1 MGLRLRSP
9 VVEVRDFWEWDRLA
23 RDRRWTDGLVV
34 APPTEDR
41 VLAILEYVG
50 RDPQEVIGVIPPA
63 QGVATVEQV
72 AIQCAMAGCLPEHVP
87 VVTAALDAMLEP
99 RFNLGGVQATTN
111 PCAPLV
117 IVSGPVVERLGF
129 HTGDNA
135 FGGGSHA
142 SAAVGRAVRL
152 ILWNIGG
159 GYPGETD
166 RATMGSP
173 AKYLF
178 CVAENRAESPW
189 PPFHTDYGLEPE
201 ADAVTVFACQPPQ
214 PIFAPGTAE
223 RILKVLADT
232 LPTVGVNMF
241 HAAGQYLVVFSPRVA
256 WELARAGH
264 TQQDVREWLFEHARY
279 EVGRLRRLGVLVERE
294 PHQYYW
300 GHRPEGPPDVSGLP
314 DETLLPMV
322 ERPEDIHILVTG
334 SLSQWWVG
342 FCPGWGNYGGF
353 AVTRRVTFPQKEGTK
368 A

>member
-1 MGLRLRSP
+1 MSRLRSP
-9 VVEVRDFWEWDRLA
+9 VVELRDFWEWDELA
-23 RDRRWTDGLVV
+23 RRNRWTDGLPV

-41 VLAILEYVG
+41 VLAILDYLG
-50 RDPQEVIGVIPPA
+50 RDPDEVVGIIPPA

-87 VVTAALDAMLEP
+87 VVLAALEAMLEP
-99 RFNLGGVQATTN
+99 RFNLHGVQTTTN
-111 PCAPLV
+111 PCAPLA

-159 GYPGETD
+159 AYPDEAD
-166 RATMGSP
+166 RATLGSP
-173 AKYLF
+173 AKYVF
-178 CVAENRAESPW
+178 CVAENGRQSPW
-189 PPFHTDYGLEPE
+189 APIHVDYGLPPE
-201 ADAVTVFACQPPQ
+201 ESAVTVFACQSPE

-223 RILKVLADT
+223 RILRVIATT
-232 LPTVGVNMF
+232 LPTTGVNMF
-241 HAAGQYLVVFSPRVA
+241 HAAGEFLLVFSPRPA
-256 WELARAGH
+256 QELARAGY
-264 TQQDVREWLFEHARY
+264 TKQDIRTWVFEHARY
-279 EVGRLRRLGVLVERE
+279 HLGSLRRSGVLVGDE

-300 GHRPEGPPDVSGLP
+300 GHREGGPPDLTGLP

-322 ERPEDIHILVTG
+322 EAPDRIHILVTG
-334 SLSQWWVG
+334 GMGQWWVG

-353 AVTRRVTFPQKEGTK
+353 AVTKPIRFPD
-368 A
+368 